1 MRTVSTPTLTAIG
14 GSVTQP
20 GYFLELQFSSLTVR
34 LCSFGATT
42 WNSLTWNGANF
53 SVGGM
58 DGTGR
63 KATVSLWDADAA
75 LRTLA
80 LTDDGIRNRIVTIWK
95 AQAAALAA
103 DDPNMVF
110 YGVGDAVKWA
120 RGRLEIQCARL
131 NSRVL
136 QAPRKRISPATG
148 FNFLAPPGT
157 VIQWGDVVLT
167 LRSQN
172 G

>member
-1 MRTVSTPTLTAIG
+1 MRTVTAPTLAAIS
-14 GSVTQP
+14 GSVTRP
-20 GYFLELQFSSLTVR
+20 GWFAELQFSSLTVR
-34 LCSFGATT
+34 SCSFGTT
-42 WNSLTWNGANF
+42 IWNSLTWTGANF
-53 SVGGM
+53 
-58 DGTGR
+58 
-63 KATVSLWDADAA
+63 TVSGMAGDGRRATLSFWDSDAA

-80 LTDDGIRNRIVTIWK
+80 LTDDGIRNRRVTIWK
-95 AQAAALAA
+95 AQADALAD
-103 DDPNMVF
+103 DDPNVVF

-120 RGRLEIQCARL
+120 KGRLEIQCARL

-136 QAPRKRISPATG
+136 MAPRKRISPATG

-167 LRSQN
+167 LRSAR